1 MFLGKPDSN
10 FFLIFCYSPSC
21 FRCLLDADR
30 NKELVI
36 SLISWKCKNFHQK
49 NSWKFSI
56 YIYKSSS
63 VHLIEQEYP
72 FFIEVKHI
80 CIVFCKVGNIKCHV
94 WCDFNGKST
103 INRITNLKKNRS
115 FQMCGGIYVCTLCW
129 DKLAITRNI
138 KDIELEKH

>member
-10 FFLIFCYSPSC
+10 FFLILCYSPSC

-56 YIYKSSS
+56 YIYVIISSFNWAGIS
-63 VHLIEQEYP
+63 Y
-72 FFIEVKHI
+72 FIEVKHI

-115 FQMCGGIYVCTLCW
+115 LQMCGGFTSVLCARINW
-129 DKLAITRNI
+129 L
-138 KDIELEKH
+138 